1 VGRQAAF
8 AAFRRLSVAVS
19 TTTLPDDPL
28 ARVSAAADRVGPGLD
43 HARAAARSTFF
54 HPSQGGPSLLGRF
67 LSWIFAHLGGRLDVH
82 GSSVAGLLRL
92 GALALLIAGAVAL
105 VVRFFPRRR
114 PSATNATEREPVAAG
129 YAAARAEALRL
140 ADDDPRAALRMLYA
154 AALGELGRRRGW
166 RPRPGR
172 TNWGFV
178 RALGP
183 TSTQAGA
190 LADCTRLFE
199 GAVYGDAPVAADD
212 VRRADALAE
221 AMLA

>member
-1 VGRQAAF
+1 
-8 AAFRRLSVAVS
+8 
-19 TTTLPDDPL
+19 
-28 ARVSAAADRVGPGLD
+28 
-43 HARAAARSTFF
+43 
-54 HPSQGGPSLLGRF
+54 
-67 LSWIFAHLGGRLDVH
+67 
-82 GSSVAGLLRL
+82 
-92 GALALLIAGAVAL
+92 
-105 VVRFFPRRR
+105 VVRLFPRRR
-114 PSATNATEREPVAAG
+114 RGAAVATAPEPAVAG

-140 ADDDPRAALRMLYA
+140 ADDDPRAALRMLYS

-166 RPRPGR
+166 RYRPGR

-183 TSTQAGA
+183 SSTQAGA

>member
-1 VGRQAAF
+1 
-8 AAFRRLSVAVS
+8 
-19 TTTLPDDPL
+19 
-28 ARVSAAADRVGPGLD
+28 
-43 HARAAARSTFF
+43 
-54 HPSQGGPSLLGRF
+54 
-67 LSWIFAHLGGRLDVH
+67 VH
-82 GSSVAGLLRL
+82 GSSVAGLIRL

-105 VVRFFPRRR
+105 VVRLFPRRR
-114 PSATNATEREPVAAG
+114 RGARVAPAREPAVTG

-140 ADDDPRAALRMLYA
+140 ADDDPRGALRLLYS

-166 RPRPGR
+166 RHRPGR

-183 TSTQAGA
+183 ASTQAGA

-199 GAVYGDAPVAADD
+199 GAVYGDEPVAADD